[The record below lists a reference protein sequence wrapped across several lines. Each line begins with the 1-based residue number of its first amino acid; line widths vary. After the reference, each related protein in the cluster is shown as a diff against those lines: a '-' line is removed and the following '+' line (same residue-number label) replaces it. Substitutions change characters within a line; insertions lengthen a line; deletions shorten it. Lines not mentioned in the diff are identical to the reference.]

1 MPAFLTFDRI
11 AATRPDGTPLFSGL
25 TLALGRERVGLVG
38 RNGSGKSTLLAIAA
52 GLREPANGT
61 VTREGGIGLLEQV
74 QPEQGTVARALGV
87 GPVLQAM
94 ARLEAGHGTAEDA
107 AIAEWDLPDRL
118 ALALEEVGLPGL
130 GLDRDVASLSGGER
144 TRLGLAAVLLKQP
157 DVLLLDEPTNNLD
170 QAGREAIRALLQRWH
185 GGALVVSHDRAL
197 LDDMDRIVALSP
209 VGVTVH
215 GGGWTSFV
223 AARDAARAL
232 AEGELDQAKRSAGQQ
247 ARSAQKQAEKQAR
260 RDKAGRATKARG
272 DLPRILLGKMQQ
284 QAEATA
290 AGNRVLAEKQA
301 QEVRERLDAARQQV
315 EVVTPLTITLP
326 PSHLPANRTVLA
338 LEQVMV
344 AHDGRHVAGPVS
356 LTITGPER
364 VALRGA
370 NGSGKTSLL
379 RVAMGTVEPAGGVVR
394 RAEGGIAMLDQH
406 VSLLVSNRT
415 LVENIRDYHPE
426 ISEQQAYEI
435 LARFAF
441 RNREA
446 QRLAGTLSGGERLRA
461 GLAMVFSGPHVP
473 QVLVLDEPT
482 NHLDVDAIEELEHA
496 LAGYDGALIV
506 VSHDRNF
513 LSAIGID
520 REIVLG

>member
-1 MPAFLTFDRI
+1 
-11 AATRPDGTPLFSGL
+11 
-25 TLALGRERVGLVG
+25 
-38 RNGSGKSTLLAIAA
+38 
-52 GLREPANGT
+52 
-61 VTREGGIGLLEQV
+61 
-74 QPEQGTVARALGV
+74 
-87 GPVLQAM
+87 
-94 ARLEAGHGTAEDA
+94 
-107 AIAEWDLPDRL
+107 
-118 ALALEEVGLPGL
+118 
-130 GLDRDVASLSGGER
+130 
-144 TRLGLAAVLLKQP
+144 
-157 DVLLLDEPTNNLD
+157 
-170 QAGREAIRALLQRWH
+170 
-185 GGALVVSHDRAL
+185 
-197 LDDMDRIVALSP
+197 
-209 VGVTVH
+209 
-215 GGGWTSFV
+215 
-223 AARDAARAL
+223 
-232 AEGELDQAKRSAGQQ
+232 
-247 ARSAQKQAEKQAR
+247 
-260 RDKAGRATKARG
+260 
-272 DLPRILLGKMQQ
+272 
-284 QAEATA
+284 
-290 AGNRVLAEKQA
+290 
-301 QEVRERLDAARQQV
+301 
-315 EVVTPLTITLP
+315 
-326 PSHLPANRTVLA
+326 
-338 LEQVMV
+338 MV
-344 AHDGRHVAGPVS
+344 AHDGRNVTGPVS

>member
-1 MPAFLTFDRI
+1 MSAFLTFDRI

-25 TLALGRERVGLVG
+25 TLALGRERVGVVG

-52 GLREPANGT
+52 ALREPASGM
-61 VTREGGIGLLEQV
+61 VTRHGSVGLLQQV
-74 QPEQGTVARALGV
+74 QPEQGAVARALGV
-87 GPVLQAM
+87 ELALQAM
-94 ARLEAGHGTAEDA
+94 ARLEAGEGTAEDA
-107 AIAEWDLPDRL
+107 GLAEWDLPDRL
-118 ALALEEVGLPGL
+118 AQALGDVGLAGL

-144 TRLGLAAVLLKQP
+144 TRLGLAGVLLQQP

-170 QAGREAIRALLQRWH
+170 QAGREAIRTLLQRWQ
-185 GGALVVSHDRAL
+185 GGVLVVSHDRAL
-197 LDDMDRIVALSP
+197 LNDMDRIAALSP
-209 VGVTVH
+209 VGVTIH
-215 GGGWTSFV
+215 GGGWASFV

-232 AEGELDQAKRSAGQQ
+232 AEEELDQAKRSAGQQ
-247 ARSAQKQAEKQAR
+247 ARTAQKQAEKQAR

-301 QEVRERLDAARQQV
+301 QEAHARMDAARQQV

-326 PSHLPANRTVLA
+326 PSHLPANRTVLV
-338 LEQVMV
+338 LEDVVV
-344 AHDGRHVAGPVS
+344 AHAGRRILGPLSFVM
-356 LTITGPER
+356 TGPER

-379 RVAMGTVEPAGGVVR
+379 RVVTGELEPTAGTVR

-406 VSLLVSNRT
+406 VSLLHSNRT
-415 LVENIRDYHPE
+415 LVENIRLHHTE
-426 ISEQQAYEI
+426 ISEQESYET

-446 QRLAGTLSGGERLRA
+446 RRLAGTLSGGERLRA
-461 GLAMVFSGPHVP
+461 GLAMVFSGPQVP
-473 QVLVLDEPT
+473 QLLILDEPT
-482 NHLDVDAIEELEHA
+482 NHLDVDAIEELERA
-496 LAGYDGALIV
+496 LVGYDGALIV
-506 VSHDRNF
+506 VSHDMNF

-520 REIVLG
+520 REIVPG